1 MNKNRK
7 IAGLLAVTM
16 VIGSV
21 GMTGSSVYAADSTK
35 SAKEEVIYI
44 MTDAEGNVENINAV
58 NIFGSG
64 SVTDYGQ
71 YSSVK
76 MLNTTDPI
84 EQDGDKITFTSEKEK
99 VYYQG
104 TMENTEIP
112 WNISFTYTLDGK
124 EISPE
129 DLAGKSGALE
139 IHVNF

>member
-7 IAGLLAVTM
+7 IAGVLAVTM

-21 GMTGSSVYAADSTK
+21 GMTGTNIYAADSTE

-58 NIFGSG
+58 NIFGKG

-84 EQDGDKITFTSEKEK
+84 EQDGDKITFTSDKEK
-99 VYYQG
+99 VYYPSL
-104 TMENTEIP
+104 TPWTEKKFPRRI
-112 WNISFTYTLDGK
+112 WQERAERWRSI
-124 EISPE
+124 
-129 DLAGKSGALE
+129 
-139 IHVNF
+139 